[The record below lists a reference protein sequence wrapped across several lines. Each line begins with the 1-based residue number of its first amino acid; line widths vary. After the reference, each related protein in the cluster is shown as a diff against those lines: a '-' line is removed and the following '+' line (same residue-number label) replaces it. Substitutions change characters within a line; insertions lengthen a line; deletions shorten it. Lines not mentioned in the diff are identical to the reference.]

1 MALYDSIGKNYAQ
14 SRRSDPRI
22 VAALLDVLKS
32 SPISTVVDV
41 GTGTGSYALAL
52 AEHGYRVL
60 AVEPSATMRSQAIAH
75 PKIEWMEG
83 VAEQLPLPSEAAEA
97 AIVMLAFHHFQDS
110 RQALR
115 EMHRVVGKGA
125 IVLFT
130 YDPMMI
136 SRFWLTE
143 YFPAF
148 VKDVE
153 STFLPL
159 PQLTHEIQSVTG
171 KTVNATPFPL
181 PYDLSDSFAAVGWG
195 RPELYL
201 DSKIRNGISSF
212 AKADK
217 NEVKEGVIRLRQDLK
232 FGRWDGKYGFLRQI
246 ERYDV
251 GYRFI
256 SSCVNVP

>member
-1 MALYDSIGKNYAQ
+1 MMALYDSIGKNYAQ

-22 VAALLDVLKS
+22 FAALLEILQS

-41 GTGTGSYALAL
+41 GAGTGSYALSL
-52 AEHGYRVL
+52 AEYGYRVL
-60 AVEPSATMRSQAIAH
+60 AVEPSAMMRSQAIAH
-75 PKIEWMEG
+75 PRIEWVEG
-83 VAEQLPLPSEAAEA
+83 VAERLPLPSNAADA

-136 SRFWLTE
+136 SQFWLTE

-159 PQLTHEIQSVTG
+159 PQLTREIQFITGNRVT
-171 KTVNATPFPL
+171 VTPFPL

-201 DSKIRNGISSF
+201 DAKIRNGISSF
-212 AKADK
+212 TNIDED
-217 NEVKEGVIRLRQDLK
+217 EVNRGVVRLQQDLET
-232 FGRWDGKYGFLRQI
+232 GRWEQKYGFLRQI
-246 ERYDV
+246 ESYDV

-256 SSCVNVP
+256 YSM